1 MIWGVRSPVD
11 LLDLPFVFSQLG
23 LLTTSGFIGEA
34 KERGVR
40 LTAPQL
46 EGLHRFRLLPP
57 LLRVS
62 RDGRA
67 IAQHRDANP
76 VLARQLAHWQPTSAE
91 SLGQARDAGRLYAA
105 ADEGFVARRRMTRKL
120 GDCEY
125 RTSSFLYSPHQLL
138 SLPTLAPALTHLK
151 YSPDAREVIG
161 LEVHRSWLAFA
172 REQATQ
178 HTAIVIALSALEP
191 VYYPQVLGTL
201 SLGHEAQFDEY
212 EDWRRELPL
221 RATLD
226 WLGVEPTWLKD
237 TATRLLSDADSFDP
251 LGDWIELV
259 REAHPER
266 WSRLKGTARNA
277 IDFRM
282 AAEILLRYYED
293 LARESHASP
302 LEPPPSRWRHQ
313 LHGRLKPQRGIDRL
327 LTSYGLSPH
336 PSLILVVEGDT
347 ELLIFPRLMEML
359 SVRQDEAFISIQ
371 NAEGVDK
378 DINALISFA
387 IAPRF
392 EKESD
397 GHLGLLRP
405 ATRILVAADAE
416 GKLATQEQRARRR
429 AVWVERILRTFPAA
443 EHTPSVRAAIDRL
456 VYLETWDLR
465 GQSFEFAHF
474 TDRQLA
480 GAIRGVLG
488 PSAPPHADVI
498 KRVAS
503 VRSKGGNLKVLLQ
516 GRSKL
521 ALADELWAVLERK
534 VVRAQEHETELRIP
548 IVRVLDRAIELAREL
563 PRRNVVIPVSGL

>member
-1 MIWGVRSPVD
+1 MRSPVD

-23 LLTTSGFIGEA
+23 LLTTSGFVREA
-34 KERGVR
+34 KDRGVT
-40 LTAPQL
+40 LTATQL
-46 EGLHRFRLLPP
+46 EGLHRFRVLPP

-67 IAQHRDANP
+67 IARHRNANP
-76 VLARQLAHWQPTSAE
+76 VLASQLAHWEPTSAE
-91 SLGQARDAGRLYAA
+91 SLGEARDAGRVHAA
-105 ADEGFVARRRMTRKL
+105 AAEGFVARRRMTRKL
-120 GDCEY
+120 GEVEY

-138 SLPTLAPALTHLK
+138 CLPTLAPALTHLK
-151 YSPDAREVIG
+151 YSPDAREVIA
-161 LEVHRSWLAFA
+161 LDVHRVWLAFA
-172 REQATQ
+172 REQAVRRTSI
-178 HTAIVIALSALEP
+178 AIAVSALEP
-191 VYYPQVLGTL
+191 VYYPRVLGKL

-212 EDWRRELPL
+212 EEWRRDLPL
-221 RATLD
+221 RATLH
-226 WLGVEPTWLKD
+226 WLGVEPIWLKE
-237 TATRLLSDADSFDP
+237 TATRLLSDADGFDP

-266 WSRLKGTARNA
+266 WSRLKGAARNA
-277 IDFRM
+277 IDFRI

-293 LARESHASP
+293 LAREGHAPP
-302 LEPPPSRWRHQ
+302 LAPPPSHWRHE

-347 ELLIFPRLMEML
+347 ELLIFPRLMEMF
-359 SVRQDEAFISIQ
+359 SVRQDDDFISIQ

-378 DINALISFA
+378 DINALISYA

-405 ATRILVAADAE
+405 ATRILVVADAE

-456 VYLETWDLR
+456 VYLETWDRR

-474 TDRQLA
+474 TDRQIA
-480 GAIRGVLG
+480 GAIRRVL
-488 PSAPPHADVI
+488 SQPPPPLADVI
-498 KRVAS
+498 TRVAS

-521 ALADELWAVLERK
+521 ALADELWPILEQK
-534 VVRAQEHETELRIP
+534 VTRAQEHETELRIP
-548 IVRVLDRAIELAREL
+548 IIRVLGRAIELGREL
-563 PRRNVVIPVSGL
+563 PRRNVVIPVSEP